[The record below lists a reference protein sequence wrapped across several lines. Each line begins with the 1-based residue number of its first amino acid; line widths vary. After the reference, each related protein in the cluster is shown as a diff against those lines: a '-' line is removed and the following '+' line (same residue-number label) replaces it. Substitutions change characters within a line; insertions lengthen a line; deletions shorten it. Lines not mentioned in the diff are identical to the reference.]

1 MLQRSYRF
9 RCFMLF
15 AYYSFQSY
23 NHLFVLFFKNIYSSN
38 EWIRL
43 GMTEQELNADLLC
56 SDEQFQNESFVE
68 TEQQIH
74 IVNSDMKSEDISD
87 TNAQTSGVH
96 NVYFIGH

>member
-1 MLQRSYRF
+1 MLQRLYHF

-15 AYYSFQSY
+15 AYYSFHSY
-23 NHLFVLFFKNIYSSN
+23 NHLFVLFLNNIYSSN

-74 IVNSDMKSEDISD
+74 IVNSAMKSEDISD